1 MDMKKL
7 VNLLLKKEDLRDI
20 PMNHIYKVV
29 CSVFDILKNENV
41 FYKENL

>member
-29 CSVFDILKNENV
+29 CSVFDILTNENV